1 MEDQAALTER
11 VTKLRNIGFAIAS
24 KLGGSTVI
32 LISHR
37 ITTLMQ
43 ADHILVLGQGRAAD
57 LGTHGELISRPG
69 LYRDIYEIQMSSD
82 DRELVMKGGEA

>member
-1 MEDQAALTER
+1 M
-11 VTKLRNIGFAIAS
+11 
-24 KLGGSTVI
+24 I

-43 ADHILVLGQGRAAD
+43 ADKILVLDNGRVVD

-69 LYRDIYEIQMSSD
+69 MYRDIYDIQMRSD
-82 DRELVMKGGEA
+82 DRSLMQEGGM